1 MRARPGYTLLE
12 VILAIAI
19 GLLIVSALYVA
30 LDVQM
35 RYMQS
40 GRNAIIE
47 AQLARGLL
55 TRMSADI
62 RASMAM
68 LPTDPSIAGNSS
80 GSGSG
85 SGSGGGS
92 TGAPSASGAGGSGSG
107 GGSSSAGGSGSGG
120 GTGSGSSASGS
131 GSGSSGSGSS
141 SSGSSNQATG
151 QFNYGISG
159 NDTQL
164 TLFISAIP
172 RYSRTAAD
180 QQTGYADQRRV
191 TYYLVPGQGLA
202 YQEVRTV
209 TETDSSG
216 DPAPVILAKEV
227 VDLQL
232 RYYDPVAQQ
241 WTTSW
246 DGTTSGP
253 PMAVE
258 IMLGI
263 VADPEPGTLV
273 RQNKGATY
281 CRAVVH
287 IPSASIPQS
296 AVDGS
301 TTGQTGSGTQT
312 GGSQ

>member
-47 AQLARGLL
+47 AQLARGIL
-55 TRMSADI
+55 TRMSADV

-68 LPTDPSIAGNSS
+68 LPTDPSVAGNSSSS

-85 SGSGGGS
+85 AGGGS
-92 TGAPSASGAGGSGSG
+92 TGGASGSGAGGSTSG
-107 GGSSSAGGSGSGG
+107 GGSSSAGGSA
-120 GTGSGSSASGS
+120 TGSGSSAA
-131 GSGSSGSGSS
+131 GSSSSSGSS

-172 RYSRTAAD
+172 RYSRTTAD
-180 QQTGYADQRRV
+180 QQTGYADMRRV
-191 TYYLVPGQGLA
+191 TYYFVPGQGLA

-216 DPAPVILAKEV
+216 DPTPVILAKEV

-232 RYYDPVAQQ
+232 RYYDPVAQA

-258 IMLGI
+258 ITLGI